1 MEELLGIAR
10 SAREHVRNSEDRLS
24 DEDKDRVI
32 SEILELSNSNFDN
45 FFNELFDGEL
55 LEHIESFYQI
65 IYNLQ
70 FYIGYRG
77 KSGAIF
83 SKLWVYAY
91 QKIETTEQREAFLNE
106 LTNENE
112 RHIWNMQS
120 SLPEFCEKVELTP
133 AFAAEWFCGLSE
145 RVKNDLAGNV
155 NEAIE
160 SYTKAHPSSALEIL
174 KIYESQLSDDTMK
187 GLAGFILGLLRNLKK
202 KDVQEIDCR
211 LKASDEVNDRVRY
224 YNSIFISYKIG
235 ALTLDQLSA
244 SLEQMLKDDSEEVN
258 SIAFWTVNRCLVVN
272 MADFS
277 EFGIAWFNEN
287 CSSNISDNSK
297 YHVIACMWHICGPKE
312 KENSIDYKVAN
323 EIIAKILPVPNEHL
337 GTLDRLEYY
346 LHNRIKTASEYEAT
360 IFKFVESGVENL
372 LCLFEHERFDHFKSE
387 LSKIDL
393 TYLITELI
401 FSGDV
406 KKCDLGF
413 LFLERSKFTP
423 YTAKTL
429 IEVKEEN
436 AFIALKQLR
445 RDRSYNQTIA
455 KKVQFMEPFFRKVCK
470 ELQDDFVN
478 EVVVQAV
485 NYSQGCLKEIK
496 RFGRSKLIKAV
507 IVRAEQ
513 YFDGF
518 EKVANSPANSFNFP
532 GYKEGCFHAYKRM
545 NAEIQKNAK
554 EKSVFM
560 RFASSV
566 HLIYGNKFSSL
577 VRDSVGDATPM
588 AHIEHSM
595 ELPRL
600 ELIDPEGMAIRR
612 IHADIQL

>member
-1 MEELLGIAR
+1 MEELLEIAR
-10 SAREHVRNSEDRLS
+10 NAREHVRNSEDRLS
-24 DEDKDRVI
+24 NEDKDRVI
-32 SEILELSNSNFDN
+32 SELLELSPSDFDG
-45 FFNELFDGEL
+45 FFNELFGEKL
-55 LEHIESFYQI
+55 LEHCESFYQI

-77 KSGAIF
+77 KSDAVF
-83 SKLWVYAY
+83 SKLWVHAY
-91 QKIETTEQREAFLNE
+91 QKIESTAQQEAFLNE
-106 LTNENE
+106 LSNDNK
-112 RHIWNMQS
+112 RYIWNMQS
-120 SLPEFCEKVELTP
+120 SLPGFCEKVELAP
-133 AFAAEWFCGLSE
+133 AFAAVWFCELAE
-145 RVKNDLAGNV
+145 KVKNDLAGEV

-160 SYTKAHPSSALEIL
+160 GYTKAHPSSALEIL
-174 KIYESQLSDDTMK
+174 KIYESQLSDNTTR
-187 GLAGFILGLLRNLKK
+187 GLGGFILGLLRGLKK
-202 KDVQEIDCR
+202 KEVQEIDCR
-211 LKASDEVNDRVRY
+211 LKISEDVNVRACY
-224 YNSIFISYKIG
+224 YNSIFMSYKDG

-244 SLEQMLKDDSEEVN
+244 SLEEMLKDDSEDVN
-258 SIAFWTVNRCLVVN
+258 DIAFWTVNRCLVVN
-272 MADFS
+272 IAGFS
-277 EFGIAWFNEN
+277 EFGIAWFNKN
-287 CSSNISDNSK
+287 CSSSISGNSK
-297 YHVIACMWHICGPKE
+297 YNVISCMWHICRPK
-312 KENSIDYKVAN
+312 KEEGRIDYKIAN
-323 EIIAKILPVPNEHL
+323 KIIATVLPVSNEHL
-337 GTLDRLEYY
+337 GTLDRLEFY
-346 LHNRIKTASEYEAT
+346 LRDRIESVSEYEAT
-360 IFKFVESGVENL
+360 IFNFVESGIENL

-393 TYLITELI
+393 THLITELV
-401 FSGDV
+401 FSGDSN
-406 KKCDLGF
+406 KCKLGF
-413 LFLERSKFTP
+413 LFIERSKFTP

-429 IEVKEEN
+429 VEVKEEN
-436 AFIALKQLR
+436 AFIALEQLR

-455 KKVQFMEPFFRKVCK
+455 KKVQFLEPFFRNVCK

-518 EKVANSPANSFNFP
+518 EKAANSPANSFNFP
-532 GYKEGCFHAYKRM
+532 GYKEECFRADRRM
-545 NAEIQKNAK
+545 NAEIQKQAK

-612 IHADIQL
+612 INANKQ